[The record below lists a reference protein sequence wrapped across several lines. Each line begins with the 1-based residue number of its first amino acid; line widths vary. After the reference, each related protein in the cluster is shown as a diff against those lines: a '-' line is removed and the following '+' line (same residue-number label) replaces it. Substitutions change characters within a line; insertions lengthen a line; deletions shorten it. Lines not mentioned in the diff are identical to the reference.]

1 MRILIADDDA
11 VSRVLLK
18 KTLERMEHDVVA
30 VNDGSAAIA
39 ALLDTDGPRLAII
52 DWMMPG
58 ADGLAVCREVRLH
71 SEAYIYVIL
80 LTSRESAEDMVVGL
94 EAGADDFL
102 TKPFNQGEMRARLR
116 SGIRVLDLQ
125 ARLLA
130 AQEAMRHHA
139 SLDHLTGLWNRRMIL
154 EQLDRELNRVKR
166 EKRPL
171 SVAML
176 DIDRFKGIN
185 DRHGHAAGDAVLR
198 DTAAAIS
205 SQLREYDFV
214 GRYGGE
220 EFILLLPGCELAEGE
235 MIAER
240 VRARIAAEP
249 VRYGELRIPVTAS
262 LGVANTRTAMII
274 GTDLIAAADEALY
287 QAKENGRDR
296 VEVSAG
302 VVVAS
307 QRKPVVD

>member
-307 QRKPVVD
+307 

>member
-11 VSRVLLK
+11 ISRALLK

-30 VNDGSAAIA
+30 VNDGTAAIE
-39 ALLDTDGPRLAII
+39 ALLAADGPRLAIL

-71 SEAYIYVIL
+71 AEAYVYVIL
-80 LTSRESAEDMVVGL
+80 LTSRESAEDMVIGL

-116 SGIRVLDLQ
+116 SGMRVLDLQ
-125 ARLLA
+125 AGLLA
-130 AQEAMRHHA
+130 AQEALRHHA
-139 SLDHLTGLWNRRMIL
+139 TLDHLTGLWNRRMIL

-171 SVAML
+171 CVAML
-176 DIDRFKGIN
+176 DIDRFKRIN
-185 DRHGHAAGDAVLR
+185 DEHGHAAGDAVLR

-220 EFILLLPGCELAEGE
+220 EFILLLPGCELAEGQV
-235 MIAER
+235 IAER

-249 VRYGELRIPVTAS
+249 VRYGELLIPVTAS
-262 LGVANTRTAMII
+262 LGVATTRSATIS

-287 QAKENGRDR
+287 RAKENGRDR

-302 VVVAS
+302 LMVA
-307 QRKPVVD
+307 P